1 MNSNTTTA
9 AVTTDTATKS
19 AVKTNSATKVAVI
32 GMLSALAFITV
43 VLIRVPIIPSVG
55 FLKYEAKDNFIVLGG
70 FVFGPFAVIAMS
82 LIVSFIEM
90 ITIST
95 TGYIGFIMNVISTC
109 CFVLPSAILF
119 NKKRT
124 VKSAAIG
131 LIIGTILSTA
141 AMLAWNY
148 FLTPIYMKMPREVI
162 ADMLIP
168 AFLPFNL
175 IKNVINATVSLAV
188 NIPILLGL
196 KRSHLLEQM
205 QTSNK

>member
-9 AVTTDTATKS
+9 AVTNDAATKS

-70 FVFGPFAVIAMS
+70 YVFGPLAAITIS

-95 TGYIGFIMNVISTC
+95 TGYIGFTMNVISTC
-109 CFVLPSAILF
+109 CFVCPTVILF
-119 NKKRT
+119 KKKRT
-124 VKSAAIG
+124 VTSATIG
-131 LIIGTILSTA
+131 LIIGIILSTA

-148 FLTPIYMKMPREVI
+148 FLTPIYMNMPREVI

-175 IKNVINATVSLAV
+175 IKNTANAALSLLF
-188 NIPILLGL
+188 NMPILFGL
-196 KRSHLLEQM
+196 KKAHLLEKM
-205 QTSNK
+205 QGSNK

>member
-9 AVTTDTATKS
+9 AVTNDAATKS

-55 FLKYEAKDNFIVLGG
+55 FLKYDAKDNFIVLGG

-95 TGYIGFIMNVISTC
+95 TGYIGFIMNVVSTC

-119 NKKRT
+119 KKNRS

-148 FLTPIYMKMPREVI
+148 FLTPIYMNMPREVI

-175 IKNVINATVSLAV
+175 IKNGINAIVSLSL